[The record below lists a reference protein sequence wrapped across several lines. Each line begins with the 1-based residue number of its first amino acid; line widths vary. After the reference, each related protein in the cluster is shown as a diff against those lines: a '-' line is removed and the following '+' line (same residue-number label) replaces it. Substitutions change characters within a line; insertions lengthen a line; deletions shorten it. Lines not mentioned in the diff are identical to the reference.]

1 MDSGET
7 KDSMP
12 GYEQK
17 GAVVK
22 QRRRKP
28 KLPTKTQN
36 VDKKHQSDFIALG
49 NDKFI
54 TVRKHGADLYLN
66 MRQYK
71 RDAHGRLL
79 ATKRGIM
86 LTAAE
91 WAQLRSSVRHVESK
105 LKERRAKMNNSD

>member
-1 MDSGET
+1 
-7 KDSMP
+7 MP
-12 GYEQK
+12 GYEQRS
-17 GAVVK
+17 AVVK

-28 KLPTKTQN
+28 KLPAKTQN

-86 LTAAE
+86 LTVAE
-91 WAQLRSSVRHVESK
+91 WAQLRSSARHVESK